1 MGKRTIWFDMDGTI
15 ADLYNVENWL
25 PKLRSYDPSPYS
37 EAKVMLNMSL
47 LARYL
52 NKLQKLG
59 YWIGIISWASKDS
72 TYEYDRAIAEAK
84 HEWLKIHLSS
94 VTFNEILITPYG
106 VPKELWMNT
115 TDDILFDD
123 NEEIRGEWD
132 GEAYEPNEI
141 LSVLKKLIDTDRKDD
156 YR

>member
-1 MGKRTIWFDMDGTI
+1 MSKRTIWFDMDGTI
-15 ADLYNVENWL
+15 ADLYSVENWL
-25 PKLRSYDPSPYS
+25 PKLRAYDPSPYA
-37 EAKVMLNMSL
+37 EAEVMLNMSL

-72 TYEYDRAIAEAK
+72 TTEYDKAVADAK
-84 HEWLKIHLSS
+84 REWLKIHLNS

-106 VPKELWMNT
+106 VPKELWMNA

-123 NEEIRGEWD
+123 NEEIRNEWD
-132 GEAYEPNEI
+132 GEAYEPTEI
-141 LSVLKKLIDTDRKDD
+141 FSVLSSLIKGE
-156 YR
+156 

>member
-1 MGKRTIWFDMDGTI
+1 MSKRTIWFDMDGTI

-25 PKLRSYDPSPYS
+25 PKLRSYDPSPYA
-37 EAKVMLNMSL
+37 EAEVMLNMSL

-72 TYEYDRAIAEAK
+72 TTEYDKAVANAK
-84 HEWLKIHLSS
+84 REWLKIHLSS

-106 VPKELWMNT
+106 VPKELWMNAT
-115 TDDILFDD
+115 NDILFDD
-123 NEEIRGEWD
+123 NEEIRNEWD
-132 GEAYEPNEI
+132 GEAYEPCEI
-141 LSVLKKLIDTDRKDD
+141 LRVLKELADKG
-156 YR
+156 